1 MMAIDT
7 QPEQI
12 TTIQRSAAP
21 GCLIQALWFVFIGW
35 WLGALSIAAAWFLNI
50 TIIGLPLGMA
60 ILNNIP
66 RFLSLQPPRKEFQVI
81 QSNGNTFL
89 AAANLPQRNFLL
101 RAFYF
106 LIVGWWWSAIWLLI
120 AYLLC
125 ITVILIP
132 LSLQMFRLTP
142 FMTTLKRY

>member
-1 MMAIDT
+1 
-7 QPEQI
+7 
-12 TTIQRSAAP
+12 
-21 GCLIQALWFVFIGW
+21 
-35 WLGALSIAAAWFLNI
+35 
-50 TIIGLPLGMA
+50 MA

-81 QSNGNTFL
+81 QSDGITFL

-106 LIVGWWWSAIWLLI
+106 LIVGWWWSAIWLVI

>member
-60 ILNNIP
+60 IPPLFISSTTEKRIP
-66 RFLSLQPPRKEFQVI
+66 
-81 QSNGNTFL
+81 GNSIKWEYV
-89 AAANLPQRNFLL
+89 R
-101 RAFYF
+101 
-106 LIVGWWWSAIWLLI
+106 GS
-120 AYLLC
+120 
-125 ITVILIP
+125 
-132 LSLQMFRLTP
+132 S
-142 FMTTLKRY
+142 

>member
-1 MMAIDT
+1 MAIDAQT
-7 QPEQI
+7 EQI

-66 RFLSLQPPRKEFQVI
+66 RILSLQPPRKEFQVI
-81 QSNGNTFL
+81 QSNGKTYV

-106 LIVGWWWSAIWLLI
+106 LIVGWWWSAIWLVI